1 MMRAVQA
8 HGGQAGQ
15 AAVEMAILIPVLMLM
30 VVAVCQVALALNCYL
45 VVTGASREGARRA
58 AETNDTGAA
67 AKAALASTGGLPGER
82 ADVDVSFPE
91 GRDKGC
97 PVTVTV
103 TYRVPLLLPGLEH
116 LVPKPSLARS
126 TTMSLERSP

>member
-1 MMRAVQA
+1 MRAVQA

-67 AKAALASTGGLPGER
+67 AKAALPVSGPTSTSRSRKAAIR
-82 ADVDVSFPE
+82 AA
-91 GRDKGC
+91 
-97 PVTVTV
+97 
-103 TYRVPLLLPGLEH
+103 
-116 LVPKPSLARS
+116 PS
-126 TTMSLERSP
+126 P